1 MTRAIYMH
9 TYIKA
14 LLSCSYRGS
23 SSPCK
28 ALLADVHT
36 QLVWSE
42 SQLQALNQRIHHSQ
56 NQHQL
61 HAVLKRAVLHR
72 KKLQQQVNTVAGK
85 SKLLAHLKRVRRIS
99 VYRLLRRLRFVHFRS
114 ICGSHTRIL
123 RTAAARALSELV
135 AKASAHQNWRTCDK
149 L

>member
-9 TYIKA
+9 TYINA
-14 LLSCSYRGS
+14 LLSCSY
-23 SSPCK
+23 SPCK
-28 ALLADVHT
+28 ALLADVHM

-56 NQHQL
+56 YQHQL

-85 SKLLAHLKRVRRIS
+85 SKLLAHLKRVRRIT

-123 RTAAARALSELV
+123 RTAARALSELV
-135 AKASAHQNWRTCDK
+135 AKAPAHQNWRTCDK